1 MKKTILTVGPSFI
14 YDNILKENHNEMYI
28 YRINGAHGT
37 IKDIEKYVHMIR
49 EQVPNAD
56 ILLDLPGNKVRT
68 ANLMDPIT
76 LKKGE
81 SFFLSYNQTN
91 FKEYYKYLKIG
102 DIVYA
107 NDSIF
112 KFEVKSIKDGF
123 IEFISFSDGILLN
136 NKGMHVR
143 GINEKLPFLFEKDYE
158 LINLANKMNVSF
170 VGLSFVRD
178 VEDIKLAKSLI
189 KNSKLIVKIETKLA
203 VNNINNILLENDYFL
218 IDRGDLS
225 TEIGLV
231 NLSKYQRYIIEKV
244 LSKNKNLF
252 LATQFL
258 KNMELNPIPSIAEII
273 DLVNTLKQGITGIQL
288 SEETAVGKYP
298 LECLKILDEAYK
310 SIEEEVV

>member
-298 LECLKILDEAYK
+298 LECLKILDDAYK
-310 SIEEEVV
+310 SIEQESI

>member
-1 MKKTILTVGPSFI
+1 MKRTILTVGPSFI
-14 YDNILKENHNEMYI
+14 YDNIIKNNHKDMYI

-37 IKDIEKYVHMIR
+37 IKDIEEYVNLIR
-49 EQVPNAD
+49 KQVPKAD
-56 ILLDLPGNKVRT
+56 ILMDLPGNKIRT
-68 ANLMDPIT
+68 SGLNDPIT
-76 LKKGE
+76 LKKGKN
-81 SFFLSYNQTN
+81 FFLSYDQTN
-91 FKEYYKYLKIG
+91 FKDYYKYLNVG
-102 DIVYA
+102 DIVHA

-112 KFEVKSIKDGF
+112 TFEVKSIQNGF
-123 IEFISFSDGILLN
+123 IEFLSYSDGMLLN

-143 GINEKLPFLFEKDYE
+143 GINEHLPFLFEKDKE
-158 LINLANKMNVSF
+158 LIKLANDMNLSF
-170 VGLSFVRD
+170 VGLSFVRTVDD
-178 VEDIKLAKSLI
+178 VEIAKSLV
-189 KNSKLIVKIETKLA
+189 KNSELIVKIETKLA
-203 VNNINNILLENDYFL
+203 VENINSILDSNNYFL

-231 NLSKYQRYIIEKV
+231 NLSKYQRFIIEKT
-244 LSKNKNLF
+244 LAKNKNLF

-310 SIEEEVV
+310 SIEEEGI